1 MPVPPSVV
9 DGAFADP
16 NAVPVVLV
24 PDAVGNPVVV
34 GAPNVDVP
42 EVGIVVAVGAVADP
56 PVKKSGVL
64 YKLLSDPV

>member
-1 MPVPPSVV
+1 MPVCPCICSDPKDPPCL
-9 DGAFADP
+9 D
-16 NAVPVVLV
+16 V

-34 GAPNVDVP
+34 GAPNVDVHA
-42 EVGIVVAVGAVADP
+42 VGTVVAVGAVPDP